1 MNRLAF
7 LLLLLAAPL
16 PAAAKPAT
24 PPAAATSDSA
34 AQSAL
39 VERAV
44 TLMHEG
50 KLAEAVPLL
59 DQVIAAEEKAHAG
72 EKRQIY
78 SASSLAETLIYMT
91 LAATAKKEAVAF
103 GPEWS
108 LALFLKGFALVDLGS
123 ADAAGPL
130 FERAVALSPGNS
142 QYLAELGEW
151 HKNRREWDRAY
162 ARFKS
167 AEEFAGTVSEERR
180 KPERSRALRGM
191 GFVLIEQGKLDEA
204 EKMFR
209 KCLEIDPNDDGA
221 KGELQYISDQ
231 RRSRT

>member
-16 PAAAKPAT
+16 PAAAKPAP
-24 PPAAATSDSA
+24 PPAATAPDS

-44 TLMHEG
+44 TLMHQG
-50 KLAEAVPLL
+50 QPADAIPLL
-59 DQVIAAEEKAHAG
+59 DQVIAAEEKAHSG
-72 EKRQIY
+72 EKRRIY
-78 SASSLAETLIYMT
+78 SASSIGETMIYMT
-91 LAATAKKEAVAF
+91 EAATAGKGAVAF

-130 FERAVALSPGNS
+130 FERAVELSPANS

-151 HKNRREWDRAY
+151 HKNRREWGKAY
-162 ARFKS
+162 ARFEK
-167 AEEFAGTVSEERR
+167 AEAVAGTVSEERR

-221 KGELQYISDQ
+221 KGELQYIRDQ
-231 RRSRT
+231 RHSTT